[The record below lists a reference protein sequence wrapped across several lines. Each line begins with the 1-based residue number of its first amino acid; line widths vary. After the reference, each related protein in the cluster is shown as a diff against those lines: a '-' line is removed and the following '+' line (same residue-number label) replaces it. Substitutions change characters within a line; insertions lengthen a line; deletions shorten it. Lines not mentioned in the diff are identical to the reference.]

1 MLIFPS
7 KGEFNECV
15 GKRRR
20 GEKKIHLANLLERNI
35 DEARGDER
43 RHPQSF
49 PFLKISLIL
58 PYWVYGKLDGG
69 EISQCEKDN

>member
-1 MLIFPS
+1 M
-7 KGEFNECV
+7 
-15 GKRRR
+15 RW
-20 GEKKIHLANLLERNI
+20 EKKERREENPFSQSLGERNI

-58 PYWVYGKLDGG
+58 PYCVYGKLDGG